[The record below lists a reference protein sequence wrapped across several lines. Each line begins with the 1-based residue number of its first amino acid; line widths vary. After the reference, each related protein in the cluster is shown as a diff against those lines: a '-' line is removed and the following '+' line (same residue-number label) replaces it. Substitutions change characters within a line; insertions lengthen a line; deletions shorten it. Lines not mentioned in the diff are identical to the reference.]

1 MVLPSTGVP
10 GSTVVPV
17 IVIALLVSALTCGF
31 WIRFAAARSIADAPG
46 QRRMH
51 QQVTPRGGG
60 VGIALALLVVL
71 AWQLRAAEPSAP
83 NLVLAL
89 SGALAGIGFAAAAGL
104 LDDFRQV
111 GTAGKFLL
119 QIIAAVCIAIP
130 WLQPAW
136 PAILI
141 GVAAMVM
148 VLVAINFWNF
158 MDGSNGM
165 AGTQAVLV
173 ALALAVAAHQPDT
186 RLLAL
191 ALMASSAGFL
201 PFNLPRARL
210 FMGDV
215 GSHAIG
221 ACLAALIL
229 WELAE
234 RDLSLFQAFI
244 LVSAFAMDAGLTL
257 VRRIIRGRR
266 FWQAHREHLY
276 QMAIRKGFSHNQVC
290 LAYAVWTGFAAV
302 LTLAI
307 STQSM
312 SVQAGLAMAT
322 AVLATLIYVS
332 LRQRWLARPLRPRV
346 RP

>member
-1 MVLPSTGVP
+1 MTLPSTGVQ
-10 GSTVVPV
+10 GSTIV
-17 IVIALLVSALTCGF
+17 IVIALLVSALTCWF

-51 QQVTPRGGG
+51 QQITPRGGG
-60 VGIALALLVVL
+60 VGIALALLLVL
-71 AWQLRAAEPSAP
+71 AWQLHATAPSEP
-83 NLVLAL
+83 NLVLSL
-89 SGALAGIGFAAAAGL
+89 SGALVGIGFAAAAGL
-104 LDDFRQV
+104 LDDFRRV
-111 GTAGKFLL
+111 GTLGKFLL
-119 QIIAAVCIAIP
+119 QIIAAICIAIP

-141 GVAAMVM
+141 GIAAAMT
-148 VLVAINFWNF
+148 VLVLINFWNF
-158 MDGSNGM
+158 MDGSNGI

-173 ALALAVAAHQPDT
+173 ALTLAVAAQQPAT

-201 PFNLPRARL
+201 PFNLPKARL

-229 WELAE
+229 WELEE

-244 LVSAFAMDAGLTL
+244 LISAFTMDAGLTL

-290 LAYAVWTGFAAV
+290 LAYAVWTGVAAV

-307 STQSM
+307 SSQSM
-312 SVQAGLAMAT
+312 SAQAGFAAAT
-322 AVLATLIYVS
+322 AVLAGLIYVG
-332 LRQRWLARPLRPRV
+332 LRQRWLARPQPSRV

>member
-1 MVLPSTGVP
+1 
-10 GSTVVPV
+10 
-17 IVIALLVSALTCGF
+17 
-31 WIRFAAARSIADAPG
+31 
-46 QRRMH
+46 MH
-51 QQVTPRGGG
+51 QQITPRGGG
-60 VGIALALLVVL
+60 IGIALALLLIL
-71 AWQLRAAEPSAP
+71 AWQLCATAPSAS
-83 NLVLAL
+83 NLAL
-89 SGALAGIGFAAAAGL
+89 ASSGALVGIGFAAAAGL
-104 LDDFRQV
+104 LDDFRRV
-111 GTAGKFLL
+111 GTAGKFFL
-119 QIIAAVCIAIP
+119 QVIAAICIAIP

-141 GVAAMVM
+141 GFAAVLT

-165 AGTQAVLV
+165 VGTQALLV
-173 ALALAVAAHQPDT
+173 ALTLAVAAHQPAT

-201 PFNLPRARL
+201 PFNLPKARL

-221 ACLAALIL
+221 ACLAVLIL
-229 WELAE
+229 WELEE

-244 LVSAFAMDAGLTL
+244 LVSAFTMDAGLTL

-290 LAYAVWTGFAAV
+290 LAYAVWTGLAAM
-302 LTLAI
+302 LMLAI
-307 STQSM
+307 STQSA
-312 SVQAGLAMAT
+312 SVQASFAVATAGLAM
-322 AVLATLIYVS
+322 LIYVG
-332 LRQRWLARPLRPRV
+332 LRQRWLARPLASRV

>member
-1 MVLPSTGVP
+1 MALPSTGVQ
-10 GSTVVPV
+10 GGT
-17 IVIALLVSALTCGF
+17 IVFALLVSALTCGF

-60 VGIALALLVVL
+60 VGIALALLLVL
-71 AWQLRAAEPSAP
+71 AWQLRAAVPSAP

-89 SGALAGIGFAAAAGL
+89 SGALVGIGFAAAAGL
-104 LDDFRQV
+104 LDDFRRV

-119 QIIAAVCIAIP
+119 QVIAAICIAVP

-136 PAILI
+136 PAIVMGL
-141 GVAAMVM
+141 AAVLT

-165 AGTQAVLV
+165 AGTQALLV
-173 ALALAVAAHQPDT
+173 ALTLAMAAHQPDT

-221 ACLAALIL
+221 ACLAALFL
-229 WELAE
+229 WELEE

-244 LVSAFAMDAGLTL
+244 LVSAFTMDAGLTL

-276 QMAIRKGFSHNQVC
+276 QMAIRKGFSHSQVC
-290 LAYAVWTGFAAV
+290 LAYAAWTGLAGLLALVISAQPMPLQAGVASAVASLAV
-302 LTLAI
+302 L
-307 STQSM
+307 
-312 SVQAGLAMAT
+312 
-322 AVLATLIYVS
+322 IYLVMRKHWLTRS
-332 LRQRWLARPLRPRV
+332 RALRASP
-346 RP
+346 

>member
-1 MVLPSTGVP
+1 MT
-10 GSTVVPV
+10 
-17 IVIALLVSALTCGF
+17 
-31 WIRFAAARSIADAPG
+31 
-46 QRRMH
+46 
-51 QQVTPRGGG
+51 
-60 VGIALALLVVL
+60 
-71 AWQLRAAEPSAP
+71 
-83 NLVLAL
+83 
-89 SGALAGIGFAAAAGL
+89 
-104 LDDFRQV
+104 
-111 GTAGKFLL
+111 
-119 QIIAAVCIAIP
+119 
-130 WLQPAW
+130 
-136 PAILI
+136 
-141 GVAAMVM
+141 
-148 VLVAINFWNF
+148 
-158 MDGSNGM
+158 
-165 AGTQAVLV
+165 
-173 ALALAVAAHQPDT
+173 LAVTARQPDT

-229 WELAE
+229 WELDE

-244 LVSAFAMDAGLTL
+244 LVSAFTMDAGLTL

-302 LTLAI
+302 LMLAI
-307 STQSM
+307 STQSLPA
-312 SVQAGLAMAT
+312 QAGFAAAT
-322 AVLATLIYVS
+322 AALAGAIYIG
-332 LRQRWLARPLRPRV
+332 LRQRWLARPLRSRV